1 MFINNIQTHFI
12 GSVYKVLSI
21 MKLVWVLLFVVLSF
35 CQKTLGVELNS
46 GQAIQIIT
54 TNDHVFNL
62 ELDEIKRILEN
73 DSIKDRNVV
82 VVSIAGAF
90 RQGKSF
96 LLNFFIKYLF
106 AQVS

>member
-1 MFINNIQTHFI
+1 MALNFRI
-12 GSVYKVLSI
+12 GLHTSI
-21 MKLVWVLLFVVLSF
+21 MKLSCVLLLSLALF
-35 CQKTLGVELNS
+35 CQKTFGDEVGAGRAVRIVS
-46 GQAIQIIT
+46 PK
-54 TNDHVFNL
+54 DHVFNL
-62 ELDEIKRILEN
+62 ELDGIKNILEN
-73 DSIKDRNVV
+73 DSIKNRNVV